1 MYVTHLDN
9 TSGGTKDWAY
19 TELDIKI
26 SFTIEFRDQG
36 RFGFVLPPAFII
48 PNSEETLA
56 GIQALLHKCE
66 ELGYLKLK
74 YEL

>member
-1 MYVTHLDN
+1 MYFNLLDN

-48 PNSEETLA
+48 PNSVETLA
-56 GIQALLHKCE
+56 GIQALLAKCE
-66 ELGYLKLK
+66 DLGYLKLK